1 MPVTNAHVVIIGSG
15 VAGAGTA
22 FALARRGAAVTVADA
37 ARDGT
42 ATAAGA
48 GIVQPWSSGRT
59 GGPFYELSAKGAE
72 FYPELLELLERA
84 GAGPV
89 DFRRN
94 GAMVVSADTGELDA
108 VQERLHRRRQA
119 SPLMG
124 EVTRLTNAAAREL
137 FPPLAPGLAAVH
149 IAGGARVDGRSLRR
163 ALLDGARR
171 HGAVVRAGAAALVG
185 GPGGLAVRIGDE
197 RLDADA
203 VVVAAGAWT
212 DAVLEPTGHRVAV
225 APQRGQ
231 ITHLRLDGVDTTHW
245 PSVHP
250 LTAHYLVPF
259 DDSRVVVGA
268 TREAGSGFD
277 ARLTAAGQL
286 EVLAAALEVA
296 PGLAGATVVETR
308 VGLRPLAV
316 DGLPRV
322 GAVPGAP
329 GVFVNTGF
337 GAAGLTIGP
346 VVGDVLAGLVL
357 GEPGRTDLA
366 PFAPSA

>member
-22 FALARRGAAVTVADA
+22 FALARRGAAVTVVDA

-48 GIVQPWSSGRT
+48 GIVQPWSSGST
-59 GGPFYELSAKGAE
+59 GGPLYELYAKGAE
-72 FYPELLELLERA
+72 FYPELLGQLERA

-94 GAMVVSADTGELDA
+94 GAIVVNADAGELDA

-124 EVTRLTNAAAREL
+124 EVTRLTGEAAREL

-149 IAGGARVDGRSLRR
+149 ISGGARVDGRSLRR

-171 HGAVVRAGAAALVG
+171 HGAVVRAGAAALVD
-185 GPGGLAVRIGDE
+185 GPGRLAVQVDDE

-245 PSVHP
+245 PSV

-316 DGLPRV
+316 DGFPRV
-322 GAVPGAP
+322 GAVPGMP

-337 GAAGLTIGP
+337 GAVGLTIGP
-346 VVGDVLAGLVL
+346 FVGDALARLVL
-357 GEPGRTDLA
+357 GEPGGTDLA
-366 PFAPSA
+366 PFAPNA